1 MLLLNIQ
8 NTCIQ
13 LIASIRTG
21 VDPPVCTCK
30 DTNKTGTSKEK
41 NAKNCKML
49 TNSKIKTYKNTYITE
64 IQIFTQFRHGS
75 LHPIPPKNPG
85 ERPPDAHRIPPYP
98 PLLKKKLFPVTYCK
112 PTIPD
117 KKPKKIE
124 KIFCRNEKR
133 LYFCTRF
140 PPEETTTGN
149 KRNLK

>member
-21 VDPPVCTCK
+21 GEPPVCTCK

-41 NAKNCKML
+41 NAKKCKTL
-49 TNSKIKTYKNTYITE
+49 TDREIKTLKTLISQKHSDLRNSSTAPH
-64 IQIFTQFRHGS
+64 IQFPRKIHGKDLPPPHVTRH
-75 LHPIPPKNPG
+75 I
-85 ERPPDAHRIPPYP
+85 RPST
-98 PLLKKKLFPVTYCK
+98 KKLLHVTYCK
-112 PTIPD
+112 PIRPN
-117 KKPKKIE
+117 KKQKKIE